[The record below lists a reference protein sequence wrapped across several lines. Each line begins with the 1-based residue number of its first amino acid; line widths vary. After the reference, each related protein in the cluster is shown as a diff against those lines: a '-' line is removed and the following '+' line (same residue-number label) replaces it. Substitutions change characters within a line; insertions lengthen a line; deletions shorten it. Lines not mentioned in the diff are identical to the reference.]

1 MFDSY
6 ILNIGLANGLLISK
20 FKHILRFR
28 TVFKVDSSEN
38 EISVENSELKL
49 NIRKDSGLLD
59 STYLK
64 STAETIKTS
73 INFLT
78 YVLQCSYC
86 ELILY

>member
-1 MFDSY
+1 MVAKVKR
-6 ILNIGLANGLLISK
+6 II
-20 FKHILRFR
+20 RFR
-28 TVFKVDSSEN
+28 AVFKVDSSEN

-59 STYLK
+59 STYIK

-78 YVLQCSYC
+78 YVLQ
-86 ELILY
+86 